1 MEQRQVFSN
10 VLTVAWALTI
20 VDTRKTSQFHAS
32 VSRQVQ
38 LYLYLFSQCAKT
50 GRPIFTPTIVRICVT
65 FTFMQKGKKTVAF
78 HSAVSVSIYVWL
90 TAYDFNKS
98 TSDLVLM
105 VIFPLRPNLHI
116 F

>member
-1 MEQRQVFSN
+1 
-10 VLTVAWALTI
+10 
-20 VDTRKTSQFHAS
+20 
-32 VSRQVQ
+32 
-38 LYLYLFSQCAKT
+38 
-50 GRPIFTPTIVRICVT
+50 
-65 FTFMQKGKKTVAF
+65 MQKGKKTVAF